1 MNTAM
6 PIGIDDF
13 KKVREQYYFVDKT
26 DFIRQL
32 IDNHSAVTLITRP
45 RRFGKTLTM
54 SMLEYF
60 FSIDLKEKSTDLF
73 SGLTIEKS
81 GNAYMKYRGSRP
93 VVSISLKN
101 VQRNTWERTVSLLGI
116 FLADLY
122 GNFEYLYDSEKIN
135 DALKTYFYKV
145 MHGTATQEELI
156 VALLRLTKMLQ
167 LHHGQPAIVLIDEYD
182 APIQMAWEYGFY
194 DECIGFMRQFLGSV
208 LKTNDALDF
217 AVLTGVLRI
226 AKESIFSGLNNL
238 DVCSVLRDKYSNV
251 FGFTTEEV
259 AKLAEDIGKPDV
271 LPVLKQWYDGYR
283 FGNSEIYNPL
293 SVVSYID
300 NQCLPKPYWMNT
312 SNNAILRELL
322 SHADYLRIKAL
333 RGLLHDVPVSASL
346 NEGVIYDQ
354 IGSDQSALYTML
366 LTTGYL
372 TVAEDVPTSYD
383 RYLLRIPNE
392 EIKRVYGMEIL
403 NTIAEGMD
411 RDTFDGLFDLLFT
424 GQSEDFAYQLQKILL
439 QFASTYDTANKESFY
454 HGFML
459 GMAALFLGKD
469 YTVESNRESGYG
481 RFDLAIFPNDTSKA
495 GVIMEFKAADTEE
508 QLPGKA
514 NEALRQIEDK
524 KYDAE
529 FAKRRIQRVWK
540 YGIAFH
546 GKNICIKNEKINQ
559 N

>member
-13 KKVREQYYFVDKT
+13 KKVQEHYYFVDKT

-32 IDNHSAVTLITRP
+32 IDNHSDVTLITRP

-60 FSIDLKEKSTDLF
+60 FSIDQKEKSKDLF
-73 SGLTIEKS
+73 TGLTIEKS
-81 GNAYMKYRGSRP
+81 GQAYMKYRGSRP

-101 VQRNTWERTVSLLGI
+101 VQRSTWDGTVNLLGI

-122 GNFEYLYDSEKIN
+122 GKFEYLYYSDKIN
-135 DALKTYFYKV
+135 GALKNYFHKV
-145 MHGTATQEELI
+145 MHGAATQEELI
-156 VALLRLTKMLQ
+156 VALLRLTKMLK
-167 LHHGQPAIVLIDEYD
+167 LYYGRSVIVLIDEYD
-182 APIQMAWEYGFY
+182 APIQMAWECGFY

-217 AVLTGVLRI
+217 AILTGVLRI

-238 DVCSVLRDKYSNV
+238 DVCSVLRDKYSDV
-251 FGFTTEEV
+251 FGFTPEEIVRMTEDLGV
-259 AKLAEDIGKPDV
+259 TDALAE
-271 LPVLKQWYDGYR
+271 LKQWYDGYR
-283 FGNSEIYNPL
+283 FGNSELYNPL

-300 NQCLPKPYWMNT
+300 NQCIPKPYWMNT

-322 SHADYLRIKAL
+322 SHADYFRINAL
-333 RGLLHDVPVSASL
+333 RGLLHDVPVSVSL
-346 NEGVIYDQ
+346 NEGVIYSQ
-354 IGSDQSALYTML
+354 IGTDQSALYTML

-372 TVAEDVPTSYD
+372 TVARDIPTSYD

-392 EIKRVYGMEIL
+392 EIKRVYSMEIL
-403 NTIAEGMD
+403 NTIVKGMN

-424 GQSEDFAYQLQKILL
+424 GQSEGFAYQLQEILL
-439 QFASTYDTANKESFY
+439 RFASTYDTANKESFY

-459 GMAALFLGKD
+459 GMAALFLGKE

-481 RFDLAIFPNDTSKA
+481 RFDLAIFPKDISKA
-495 GVIMEFKAADTEE
+495 GVIMEFKATDTEKN
-508 QLPGKA
+508 LKRKA
-514 NEALRQIEDK
+514 MEALQQIEEK
-524 KYDAE
+524 KYYME
-529 FAKRRIQRVWK
+529 FSQRGIEIVWK
-540 YGIAFH
+540 YGIAFC
-546 GKNICIKNEKINQ
+546 GKKVCVETNI
-559 N
+559 